1 MGVIDK
7 LNCALDM
14 LNDDMEDLFD
24 DVFEVDSDNEEF
36 QLSCRGRK

>member
-7 LNCALDM
+7 LSCALDM

-24 DVFEVDSDNEEF
+24 DVLEVDSDNEDF
-36 QLSCRGRK
+36 QLSCRERK